1 MVGSRRSGGKS
12 KSPPNREFSLRFG
25 KEEMSTEDKRRRL
38 RRLVP
43 PWSFLTRQRFLLE
56 KQKKIL
62 NCSNKFAAAY
72 QPSRSFSKCFWQK
85 HKTPPLVQGRGR
97 SRYHPDHAFAYL
109 SASVSGSTRRA
120 FARPLQT
127 GCGPGL
133 LKGSHCPLLSE
144 SAPER
149 SVFQRGFF
157 NIADILPHFLRLST

>member
-1 MVGSRRSGGKS
+1 MGAHPSAPLPGADSPYQGEMSRR
-12 KSPPNREFSLRFG
+12 
-25 KEEMSTEDKRRRL
+25 DKRGRDAGSAQPRL
-38 RRLVP
+38 RGR
-43 PWSFLTRQRFLLE
+43 RRFAVGCHRISAINRRCSRNFDRCYLLAG
-56 KQKKIL
+56 QVVG
-62 NCSNKFAAAY
+62 AGDPA
-72 QPSRSFSKCFWQK
+72 K

-157 NIADILPHFLRLST
+157 DIADILPHFLRLST